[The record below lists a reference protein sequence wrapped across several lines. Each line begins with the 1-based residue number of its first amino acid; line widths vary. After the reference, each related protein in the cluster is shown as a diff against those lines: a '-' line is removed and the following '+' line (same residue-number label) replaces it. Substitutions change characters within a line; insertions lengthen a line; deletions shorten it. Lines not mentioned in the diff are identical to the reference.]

1 MMTATGAVTG
11 GILRTGNVITIRR
24 LRRNTPLKYTV
35 GIHSAAPLGSLT
47 RGGRAAPG
55 DSVSEHH
62 RANEGRHHRDT
73 ADGPGAARLYNL
85 LREHR
90 PQRLSAQSRY
100 WRVLTGLEEVL
111 EVTTRRVIPRH
122 AKGGIVVRGR
132 VA

>member
-1 MMTATGAVTG
+1 MDLVVGTG
-11 GILRTGNVITIRR
+11 
-24 LRRNTPLKYTV
+24 RRNTPMKV
-35 GIHSAAPLGSLT
+35 QRWHSPCRAATFPHE
-47 RGGRAAPG
+47 GGRRPQEI
-55 DSVSEHH
+55 SVSEHH

-90 PQRLSAQSRY
+90 PQQWSAQSRY